1 MKKIS
6 SLIAIVFVIAGIA
19 SLSSCRKIIGEGPV
33 LTEERTVANFTEVE
47 TSIPGAVYLA
57 EGTVQQ
63 VRIES
68 QQNIIDVVETKVEDG
83 VLKLK
88 LRNNTILANNS
99 NLKVYISIPKFRAI
113 SLMGSGNV
121 SAESGLNSYELDLKL
136 TGSGNID
143 IDRLYGSNLYSQLTG
158 SGNIRIGAGTV
169 GYQTVRI
176 TGSGDYDAKNM
187 NSNYA
192 DVTITGSGNATVK
205 ANNSL
210 KARISGSGN
219 VYYYGNPVT
228 DVSITGSGNV
238 KHQN

>member
-6 SLIAIVFVIAGIA
+6 SLIAIVLVITGIA
-19 SLSSCRKIIGEGPV
+19 SLSSCRKVIGEGPV
-33 LTEERTVANFTEVE
+33 LAEERIVANFTEVE
-47 TSIPGAVYLA
+47 TSIPGAVYLS
-57 EGTVQQ
+57 EGTTQQ

-68 QQNIIDVVETKVEDG
+68 QQNIINVVETKVEDG

-99 NLKVYISIPKFRAI
+99 NLKVYISIPKYRAI

-121 SAESGLNSYELDLKL
+121 MVENSLNSHDMDVKL
-136 TGSGNID
+136 TGSGNME
-143 IDRLYGSNLYSQLTG
+143 IDRLYGNNLYSELTG
-158 SGNIRIGAGTV
+158 SGNIRINAGTV
-169 GYQTVRI
+169 ESQTVRI
-176 TGSGDYDAKNM
+176 TGSGDYDARNM
-187 NSNYA
+187 NSNHA
-192 DVTITGSGNATVK
+192 EVTITGSGNATVK
-205 ANNSL
+205 ASNSL